1 MTDFIKVEH
10 AEKVCIVTINR
21 PEAKNAINQDMYGAI
36 ADALTDADER
46 ADIRAVLLKAEG
58 DIFTAG
64 NDLRDFRSDD
74 SQGEP
79 PVRRFLTAIRD
90 VDVPFIIAVNGAAIG
105 IGLTM
110 LLHADLVIA
119 DETASFKAPFAQIGV
134 VPEAGSS
141 VLLPQAVGIAWANDI
156 LLTGRSVSASEAL
169 SIGLISRVYPSADLQ
184 AEALKLAKQVAAM
197 APNAMKESKRL
208 IRSGRD
214 VLKAQMEKELA
225 VFGRQLKSAEFK
237 EAATAFFEKRPPVY
251 D

>member
-1 MTDFIKVEH
+1 MTEFVKVET
-10 AEKVCIVTINR
+10 ADKVCVITINR
-21 PEAKNAINQDMYGAI
+21 PEAKNALNQDMYGAM
-36 ADALTDADER
+36 ADALVDANER
-46 ADIRAVLLKAEG
+46 ADIRCVLLRAEG

-90 VDVPFIIAVNGAAIG
+90 IDVPFIIAVNGAAIG
-105 IGLTM
+105 VGLTM

-119 DETASFKAPFAQIGV
+119 GEAASFKAPFAQIGV

-141 VLLPQAVGIAWANDI
+141 ILLPQAVGIAWANDI
-156 LLTGRSVSASEAL
+156 LLTGRSVSAQEAL
-169 SIGLISRVYPSADLQ
+169 SIGLISRVYPDTELDG
-184 AEALKLAKQVAAM
+184 EAHKLARQVAAM

-214 VLKAQMEKELA
+214 ALKDHMETEMK

>member
-1 MTDFIKVEH
+1 MTDFVNVEM
-10 AEKVCIVTINR
+10 ADKVCVITINR
-21 PEAKNAINQDMYGAI
+21 PEAKNAINQAMYGAM
-36 ADALTDADER
+36 ADALVEANDR
-46 ADIRAVLLKAEG
+46 ADIRCVLLRAEG

-64 NDLRDFRSDD
+64 NDLRDFVSDS
-74 SQGEP
+74 SQGVP
-79 PVRRFLTAIRD
+79 PVHRFLSAIRD
-90 VDVPFIIAVNGAAIG
+90 VDVPFVIAVNGAAIG

-119 DETASFKAPFAQIGV
+119 SEAASFKAPFAQIGV

-141 VLLPQAVGIAWANDI
+141 ILLPQAVGIAWANDI
-156 LLTGRSVSASEAL
+156 LLTGRSVTAQEAL
-169 SIGLISRVYPSADLQ
+169 SIGLISRVYAAADLD
-184 AEALKLAKQVAAM
+184 AEAQKLAKQIAAM

-208 IRSGRD
+208 IRASRD
-214 VLKAQMEKELA
+214 VLKAHMETELA

>member
-1 MTDFIKVEH
+1 MTEFVKVEH
-10 AEKVCIVTINR
+10 SDKVCTITINR
-21 PEAKNAINQDMYGAI
+21 AEAKNAINQDMYGAI
-36 ADALTDADER
+36 ADALMDADER
-46 ADIRAVLLKAEG
+46 PDVRCVLLRAEG

-74 SQGEP
+74 SEGEP

-90 VDVPFIIAVNGAAIG
+90 VDVPFVISVNGAAIG

-119 DETASFKAPFAQIGV
+119 NEVASFKAPFAQIGV

-156 LLTGRSVSASEAL
+156 LLTGRSVSAAEAL
-169 SIGLISRVYPSADLQ
+169 SIGLISRVYPAADLD
-184 AEALKLAKQVAAM
+184 AEARKLAKQIAAM

-214 VLKAQMEKELA
+214 ALKDQMERELV

>member
-1 MTDFIKVEH
+1 MTDFIQV
-10 AEKVCIVTINR
+10 AYADKVCTITINR
-21 PEAKNAINQDMYGAI
+21 PEAKNAINQAMYGAI
-36 ADALTDADER
+36 ADALTEADER
-46 ADIRAVLLKAEG
+46 ADVRVVLLRAEG

-64 NDLRDFRSDD
+64 NDLRDFQSSDAD
-74 SQGEP
+74 GEP
-79 PVRRFLTAIRD
+79 PVRRFLRAIRD
-90 VDVPFIIAVNGAAIG
+90 VDVPFVIAVNGAAIG

-110 LLHADLVIA
+110 LLHADLVIS
-119 DETASFKAPFAQIGV
+119 DDTASFKAPFAQIGV

-156 LLTGRSVSASEAL
+156 LLTGRSVNAQEAL
-169 SIGLISRVYPSADLQ
+169 SIGLISRVYPAADLQ
-184 AEALKLAKQVAAM
+184 AEAVKLSKQIAAM

-214 VLKAQMEKELA
+214 VLAEHMDKELA
-225 VFGRQLKSAEFK
+225 VFAKQLESAEFK